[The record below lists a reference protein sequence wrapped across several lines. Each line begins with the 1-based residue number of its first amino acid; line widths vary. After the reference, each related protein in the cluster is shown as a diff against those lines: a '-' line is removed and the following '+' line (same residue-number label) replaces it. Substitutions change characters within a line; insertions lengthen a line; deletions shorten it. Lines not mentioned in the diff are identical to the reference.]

1 MSGSDVMAAARAVV
15 VASYNVH
22 GCVGTDRKRNVG
34 RVARVL
40 RELHADVIAL
50 QEIDWYDDGADH
62 HEPADLMAELPGMR
76 ALWAPTCRRRGGAL
90 FGNALLTSLPVRSVS
105 SIDLTWG
112 RREPRTALDVE
123 LDAGTG
129 PLRVIATHLGLRPR
143 ERRFQVQRILEHAG
157 RDDRATVLLG
167 DINEWFIAG
176 RPLRWLHA
184 HFGFVPHLRTFPASF
199 PVFALD
205 RIWVHP
211 PRAIARVWCH
221 VTPASRH
228 ASDHLPVLAR
238 LQLGV

>member
-1 MSGSDVMAAARAVV
+1 VSASDVIAASGEVV

-22 GCVGTDRKRNVG
+22 GCVGSDRRRDVL

-40 RELHADVIAL
+40 RELQADVIAL
-50 QEIDWYDDGADH
+50 QEIDWHAADAQRQ
-62 HEPADLMAELPGMR
+62 ESAEIMAELSGMR
-76 ALWAPTCRRRGGAL
+76 ALWAPTCERHGAL
-90 FGNALLTSLPVRSVS
+90 FGNALLTSLPVRSVH
-105 SIDLTWG
+105 SIDLTYAQ
-112 RREPRTALDVE
+112 REPRAALDVE
-123 LDAGTG
+123 LDAGVA
-129 PLRVIATHLGLRPR
+129 PLRVIATHLGLRPD

-157 RDDRATVLLG
+157 KDERPTVLLG

-184 HFGFVPHLRTFPASF
+184 HFGYVPHLRTFPAFF
-199 PVFALD
+199 PLLALD
-205 RIWVHP
+205 RIWAHP

-221 VTPASRH
+221 TTPLSRR